1 MNKIINRKFIIFSIS
16 IIFIQIISLNIL
28 TFSFLKNHEKNLNR
42 NFYNQLELL
51 SIYWKN
57 IFIADELETI
67 EPGME
72 FSSIPIY
79 YQNLLIQLN
88 GNLPLKDVKL
98 LNIQKEV
105 LVDYNPVYKI
115 GMKIDIDPIYWKNV
129 FDDYER
135 PGIYTHSSHAPPQVT
150 VLLPLL
156 NSLNEIKA
164 VLYLKIQPEF
174 LQNIQ
179 YFKHFIYFYIYFT
192 LFLSIVFAMAVIL
205 LFIKYSKII
214 EEQNHKERL
223 IQLGQLAA
231 TVAHEIRNPLGIM
244 KGSTNILKKKSENEE
259 NKKLVNYIEEEINR
273 LSGLI
278 NQFLQFVKV
287 PKLESQ
293 KLDINN
299 ILEEILPKYKEKYP
313 DINFI
318 KQISGGN
325 IYGDKNSLIQVLM
338 NILNNAAQAVSNQ
351 EIEKQVIKIVNNNDK
366 KNFILI
372 IENNGPIIQNKTINK
387 IFEPFFSTKE
397 QGSGLGLP
405 ICKMLMQAMDGDI
418 LIENLTEKNGV
429 KVSLVLRRR

>member
-16 IIFIQIISLNIL
+16 LIFVLIIGLNII
-28 TFSFLKNHEKNLNR
+28 TFSFLKNHEKNLNK

-57 IFIADELETI
+57 IFITDELETI

-72 FSSIPIY
+72 FNSIPIY

-88 GNLPLKDVKL
+88 RNLPLQDVKL
-98 LNIQKEV
+98 LNIHQEV

-115 GMKIDIDPIYWKNV
+115 GTKIVIDPIYWKNA
-129 FDDYER
+129 FEDYER
-135 PGIYTHSSHAPPQVT
+135 PGIYTHSSYDPPHVT
-150 VLLPLL
+150 VLVPLL
-156 NSLNEIKA
+156 NSLDEIKA

-174 LQNIQ
+174 LQNIK
-179 YFKHFIYFYIYFT
+179 YFKQFIYFYIYFT
-192 LFLSIVFAMAVIL
+192 LFLSIIFAIAVIF
-205 LFIKYSKII
+205 LFIKYSNII

-223 IQLGQLAA
+223 IQLGQLVA

-273 LSGLI
+273 LNGLI

-299 ILEEILPKYKEKYP
+299 ILEEILSKYEEKYP

-318 KQISGGN
+318 KQITDRN
-325 IYGDKNSLIQVLM
+325 ISGDKNSLIQVLM
-338 NILNNAAQAVSNQ
+338 NIINNATHAVSNQ
-351 EIEKQVIKIVNNNDK
+351 EIEKKVIKITNVNDK

-372 IENNGPIIQNKTINK
+372 IENNGPLIPNKTLNK

-405 ICKMLMQAMDGDI
+405 ICKILMQAMDGDI
-418 LIENLTEKNGV
+418 LIDNLTEKNGV
-429 KVSLVLRRR
+429 KTSLVLRKI